1 MMRFGLAVV
10 AYVLP
15 TFALGFIWH
24 LVLFDDYYRALHI
37 YRDDIII
44 PFGLLSMLIQG
55 GIFTWIYAQV
65 LGKSTA
71 GFGPRA
77 LLYGTLGALLSWSY
91 TTLAVAAK
99 NVMTSVPSYILI
111 ETSFTLV
118 QWIMVAPLTAL
129 AFGQSVKDRA
139 LAQA

>member
-1 MMRFGLAVV
+1 VL
-10 AYVLP
+10 AYVVP
-15 TFALGFIWH
+15 TFTLGFVWH
-24 LVLFDDYYRALHI
+24 LILFDDYYHALHI

-55 GIFTWIYAQV
+55 CIFTWIYTQAF
-65 LGKSTA
+65 GRSTA
-71 GFGPRA
+71 GFGSRV
-77 LLYGTLGALLSWSY
+77 LVYGALGAILSWSF

-111 ETSFTLV
+111 ETGFTLV
-118 QWIMVAPLTAL
+118 QWIMVALLTVL
-129 AFGQSVKDRA
+129 AFGQWGKDRA